1 MVSVDHVSN
10 MSLPLPPAFPCSPD
24 LVTWQKQI
32 LAARDALIRARQE
45 LDIHAAVLDQAV
57 VALGGTAAVPSAPH
71 LFASPPV
78 TAAGADEQL
87 TIEYLDEGP
96 PSDIVLE
103 ATQPAPIE
111 QHLEQATLDELNQA
125 LAKAFSQVSG
135 RLEW

>member
-1 MVSVDHVSN
+1 
-10 MSLPLPPAFPCSPD
+10 MSLPLPPAFPCSTD
-24 LVTWQKQI
+24 LATLQRQI
-32 LAARDALIRARQE
+32 LTARDALIRARRE
-45 LDIHAAVLDQAV
+45 LDIHVAVLDQAV
-57 VALGGTAAVPSAPH
+57 VALGGEAATPALSH
-71 LFASPPV
+71 LFASPPLTV
-78 TAAGADEQL
+78 ERPDDKL
-87 TIEYLDEGP
+87 TIEYLDAGP